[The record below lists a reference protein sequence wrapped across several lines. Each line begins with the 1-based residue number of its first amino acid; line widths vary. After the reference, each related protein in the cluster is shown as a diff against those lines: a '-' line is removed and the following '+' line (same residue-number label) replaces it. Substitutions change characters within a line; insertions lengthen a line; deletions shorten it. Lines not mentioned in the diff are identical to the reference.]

1 MTASRPHRRQREHAA
16 SWTRSAGATLALV
29 AAGWLALQ
37 ISAAAEGEA
46 SDVEGLPIV
55 RIVCARF
62 DVFDT
67 SQPQTSQW
75 FYRAAN
81 SLHIVSKESFIR
93 SRLLFKEG
101 DPYSTALA
109 EESARVLRELGFINP
124 VEITARR
131 VDGGVEVTVETH
143 DQWTLEAG
151 GAFGM
156 IGSQEDWRL
165 EFQEKNFLG
174 LGTKAEIQ
182 YGSNVER
189 DETLIGYFD
198 PNIGASWWQ
207 MELSYADRTDGF
219 RELARVQRPFYA
231 LATPRAMGG
240 LWDRDHRVDHLYSE
254 GDSVVSGP
262 EQSETASVWY
272 GFRLAGGGDVTRR
285 LTLGLDHRHET
296 FSDWSWE
303 GTGSPYPTPAD
314 RLIDGPRIT
323 FELVTDN
330 FSVLRGFRAWSIQED
345 VALGPNFTAGATF
358 SAPAFGGDI
367 PRLLLDGRFDMAH
380 RRGNWLY
387 LGEASIEGR
396 VDDGDFQS
404 WVAGAWVGAAQL
416 GRRGWQ
422 MRLLAD
428 VSRDLDLDRQLTLGA
443 DIGLRGWDPNYFDGC
458 GRAVANV
465 QWRAL
470 VKEDLFQV
478 LALGIEVFADA
489 GTTWDAR
496 VGPATGGVRF
506 DGGVGIIGDLTTIGL
521 ANIARIEVG
530 FPDDGSGPT
539 VIVST
544 SALF

>member
-1 MTASRPHRRQREHAA
+1 LTPSQPLRRRRRRAA
-16 SWTRSAGATLALV
+16 RWIRCAAATLTLV
-29 AAGWLALQ
+29 AAGLAA
-37 ISAAAEGEA
+37 STATAEGERA
-46 SDVEGLPIV
+46 DVEGQPIV
-55 RIVCARF
+55 RIVFQRF
-62 DVFDT
+62 DIFDT
-67 SQPQTSQW
+67 SKPETSQW

-81 SLHIVSKESFIR
+81 SLHIISKESFIR
-93 SRLLFKEG
+93 SRLLFEEG
-101 DPYSTALA
+101 DPYSAALA
-109 EESARVLRELGFINP
+109 EESARVLRALGFINP
-124 VEITARR
+124 VLISAQPVE
-131 VDGGVEVTVETH
+131 GGVEVTVETH

-156 IGSQEDWRL
+156 IGDQEDWRL

-174 LGTKAEIQ
+174 LGTKLELQ
-182 YGSNVER
+182 YGSDVER
-189 DETLIGYFD
+189 DETVLSYYD
-198 PNIGASWWQ
+198 PNIGASWWR

-219 RELARVQRPFYA
+219 RELARVERPFYA

-254 GDSVVSGP
+254 GDSVVSGA
-262 EQSETASVWY
+262 EQAEHAAIWY
-272 GFRLAGGGDVTRR
+272 GIRLAGAGQATHRV
-285 LTLGLDHRHET
+285 TLGFDHRHDT
-296 FSDWSWE
+296 FADWSWE
-303 GTGSPYPTPAD
+303 ATGSPYPTPED
-314 RLIDGPRIT
+314 RLVDGPRAT
-323 FELVTDN
+323 YERVSDN
-330 FSVLRGFRAWSIQED
+330 FEVLQGFRAWSIQED
-345 VALGPNFTAGATF
+345 VAMGPNLRAGATL
-358 SAPAFGGDI
+358 SLPALGGDV

-380 RRGNWLY
+380 RRGDWLF

-396 VDDGDFQS
+396 VDDGNFRN

-416 GRRGWQ
+416 GRHGWQ

-443 DIGLRGWDPNYFDGC
+443 DLGLRGWSPDFFDGT

-470 VKEDLFQV
+470 IKDDVFHV

-489 GTTWDAR
+489 GATWDAR
-496 VGPATGGVRF
+496 VGRSTDGVRF
-506 DGGVGIIGDLTTIGL
+506 DGGIGLIGDLTTIGL
-521 ANIARIEVG
+521 VNIARIELG